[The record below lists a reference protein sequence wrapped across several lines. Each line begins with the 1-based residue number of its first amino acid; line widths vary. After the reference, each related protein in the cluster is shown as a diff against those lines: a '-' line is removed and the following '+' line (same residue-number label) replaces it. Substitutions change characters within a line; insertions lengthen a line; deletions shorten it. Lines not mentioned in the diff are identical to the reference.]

1 MSSNLPS
8 IRLERILNAPVERV
22 FRAFVD
28 PADAV
33 RWWGP
38 AGVRTSEVE
47 IDLRVGGTCRWVM
60 HPKGATAVLRGRIL
74 ELDPPRLLVMT
85 NQWDGDAAVTLVTL
99 RFHELGD
106 QTRLELLHEQ
116 LPKNVDP
123 MEFERGWGAALESL
137 GQYIAESS
145 GVEQTK

>member
-1 MSSNLPS
+1 MARGTARVLDWHARFPGGTPESRVPMSSNLPS
-8 IRLERILNAPVERV
+8 IRLERILNAPIERV

-85 NQWDGDAAVTLVTL
+85 NQWDGDAAVT
-99 RFHELGD
+99 
-106 QTRLELLHEQ
+106 
-116 LPKNVDP
+116 
-123 MEFERGWGAALESL
+123 
-137 GQYIAESS
+137 
-145 GVEQTK
+145 